1 MARILPFFGNFAPK
15 IMLNYY
21 RMPIASIFPI
31 TDPTWIFFL
40 VLSIILF
47 APILLNRLHIP
58 HIVGM
63 LLAGVLIGPHGLDLL
78 QRDSS
83 FEIFGNVG
91 LLYIM
96 FLAGVEIDLADF
108 NKNKNR
114 SIVFGLTTFLFPFVI
129 GGLLCH
135 YSLHMNW
142 EGSLLVASMFSSHT
156 LVSYAIVSRYGLSHN
171 RSVNMAVGGTIIT
184 DTLSLIVLAII
195 SQLVHG
201 HNDPHFWLKMAM
213 GVLIFITGVIYLF
226 PRIAR
231 FFFRTFNDPVQ
242 QFIFVMAM
250 MFLAAIGAH
259 GAGLEGLL
267 GAFFA
272 GIVLNRLIPAG
283 SPLMGRIEFVGNAI
297 FIPYFLIGVG
307 MLIDMSVFVKGISAI
322 IVAVVMVVGGTL
334 GKYLAAWIPQK
345 IFRLHKDEGMM
356 LFGLSEAHAA
366 GTLAVVMVGYE
377 LGLFDETI
385 LNATLVF
392 ILMTCIISSLAVEKA
407 SRQLVLNDELTS
419 TPTSSKGDDEK
430 ILIPMVANQN
440 VENLMQVAMMMR
452 NPKLNRGLI
461 GLNVVYDD
469 SSQKAIEDGR
479 KCLQQAEKIAHS
491 ADVPM
496 QTQSRLATNLS
507 NGIVHA
513 LRENDASELILGMHR
528 REGAGDGSFFGPVT
542 LGLIAGTSRQI
553 IIVRP
558 TMPMNTL
565 RRIHVA
571 VPAKA
576 EFEAGFYRW
585 VNRLSRMAGIL
596 GCRVI
601 FHTHPRTQKILSRYM
616 ATYFA
621 KVRAEYVQSSGNIE
635 LKHIANDVNDD
646 HLLVVVCARKGS
658 VSYRPTFERI
668 PEQIEAYHPNVS
680 LMMIF
685 PDEYAEDKD
694 TPTLFDP
701 HTTNIHHG
709 YETHKGWLSEL
720 MRKWKTIKN

>member
-1 MARILPFFGNFAPK
+1 
-15 IMLNYY
+15 
-21 RMPIASIFPI
+21 MPLASIFPI

-40 VLSIILF
+40 VLCIILF
-47 APILLNRLHIP
+47 APILLTRLHIP

-108 NKNKNR
+108 NKNK
-114 SIVFGLTTFLFPFVI
+114 SKSLVFGLTTFLFPFVI
-129 GGLLCH
+129 GGLVCH
-135 YSLHMNW
+135 YFLQMGW
-142 EGSLLVASMFSSHT
+142 AGSLLVASMFSSHT

-201 HNDPHFWLKMAM
+201 HNDSHFWVMMAV
-213 GVLIFITGVIYLF
+213 GVIIFITGVIYLF

-231 FFFRTFNDPVQ
+231 FFFRTFEDPVQ

-259 GAGLEGLL
+259 AAGLEGLL

-272 GIVLNRLIPAG
+272 GIVLNRLIPHG

-307 MLIDMSVFVKGISAI
+307 MLIDISVFFKGIDAI
-322 IVAVVMVVGGTL
+322 IVAVVMVAGGTL
-334 GKYLAAWIPQK
+334 GKYIAAWIPQK
-345 IFRLHKDEGMM
+345 IFGLHKEEGMM

-366 GTLAVVMVGYE
+366 GTLAMVMVGYE
-377 LGLFDETI
+377 LGLFNENI

-392 ILMTCIISSLAVEKA
+392 ILATCIISSLAVERA
-407 SRQLVLNDELTS
+407 SRQLVLNDDLS
-419 TPTSSKGDDEK
+419 TSSTDKGDDEK

-440 VENLMQVAMMMR
+440 VEHLMQVAMMMR

-461 GLNVVYDD
+461 GLNVVYDN
-469 SSQKAIEDGR
+469 SSQKEIEDGR
-479 KCLQQAEKIAHS
+479 KCLQRAEKIANS
-491 ADVPM
+491 ADIRM

-507 NGIVHA
+507 NGIIHA
-513 LRENDASELILGMHR
+513 LRENDASELILGMHK
-528 REGAGDGSFFGPVT
+528 REVGHDSSFFGPVT
-542 LGLIAGTSRQI
+542 LGLLAGTSRQI
-553 IIVRP
+553 TLVRP

-565 RRIHVA
+565 RRIHVV

-601 FHTHPRTQKILSRYM
+601 FHANTRTWDILSRYL
-616 ATYFA
+616 TDYFP
-621 KVRAEYVQSSGNIE
+621 KIRTEYVPSTGAYE
-635 LKHIANDVNDD
+635 LKRMANEVNDD
-646 HLLVVVCARKGS
+646 HLLVIISARKGS
-658 VSYRPTFERI
+658 VSYRPVFENI
-668 PEQIEAYHPNVS
+668 PTLIDEYHPHTS

-685 PDEYAEDKD
+685 PDEYAEHKD
-694 TPTLFDP
+694 IPTLYEP
-701 HTTNIHHG
+701 HAGFNYKG

-720 MRKWKTIKN
+720 MEKWKRMKR

>member
-1 MARILPFFGNFAPK
+1 
-15 IMLNYY
+15 
-21 RMPIASIFPI
+21 MPIAPIFPI

-40 VLSIILF
+40 VLCIILF

-63 LLAGVLIGPHGLDLL
+63 LLAGVLIGPHGFDLL

-108 NKNKNR
+108 NKNRNK
-114 SIVFGLTTFLFPFVI
+114 SLVFGLTTFLFPFII
-129 GGLLCH
+129 GGALCH
-135 YSLHMNW
+135 YFLQMNW
-142 EGSLLVASMFSSHT
+142 AGSLLVASMFSSHT

-171 RSVNMAVGGTIIT
+171 KSVNMAVGGTIIT

-201 HNDPHFWLKMAM
+201 HNNPRFWIMM
-213 GVLIFITGVIYLF
+213 TVGVIIFIAGVIYLF

-231 FFFRTFNDPVQ
+231 FFFRTFSDPVQ

-259 GAGLEGLL
+259 VAGLEGLL

-307 MLIDMSVFVKGISAI
+307 MLIDMSVFVKGIGAI
-322 IVAVVMVVGGTL
+322 IVAVVMVLGGTL
-334 GKYLAAWIPQK
+334 GKYLGAWIPQK
-345 IFRLHKDEGMM
+345 LFGLHKDEGLM

-366 GTLAVVMVGYE
+366 GTLAVVMVGYD
-377 LGLFDETI
+377 LGLFGETI

-392 ILMTCIISSLAVEKA
+392 ILVTCIISSLFVEKA
-407 SRQLVLNDELTS
+407 SSQLILNDELTS
-419 TPTSSKGDDEK
+419 TPTDKGDDEK

-461 GLNVVYDD
+461 GLNVVYDN

-479 KCLQQAEKIAHS
+479 KCLQHAEKIATS
-491 ADVPM
+491 ADVRM

-513 LRENDASELILGMHR
+513 LRENDASEIILGMHKR
-528 REGAGDGSFFGPVT
+528 DKENDASFFGPVT
-542 LGLIAGTSRQI
+542 LGLLAGTSRQI

-565 RRIHVA
+565 RRIHVV
-571 VPAKA
+571 VPPKA

-601 FHTHPRTQKILSRYM
+601 FHTHARTWDVLSRYL
-616 ATYFA
+616 ASYFP
-621 KVRAEYVQSSGNIE
+621 KIRAEHVQSVGNNE
-635 LKHIANDVNDD
+635 LKRMAGEVNND
-646 HLLVVVCARKGS
+646 HLLVVVSARKGS
-658 VSYRPTFERI
+658 ISYRPAFERI
-668 PEQIEAYHPNVS
+668 PELIGEYHPEVS

-685 PDEYAEDKD
+685 PDEYVEDKE
-694 TPTLFDP
+694 TPTLFDTR
-701 HTTNIHHG
+701 TTSFHQG
-709 YETHKGWLSEL
+709 YETHQGWLSEL
-720 MRKWKTIKN
+720 MAKWKNKK

>member
-1 MARILPFFGNFAPK
+1 
-15 IMLNYY
+15 MLNYY

-135 YSLHMNW
+135 YFLHMNW

-345 IFRLHKDEGMM
+345 IFRLRKDEGMM

-469 SSQKAIEDGR
+469 SSQKTIEDGR

-685 PDEYAEDKD
+685 PDEYAEDKE
-694 TPTLFDP
+694 TPTLFNP
-701 HTTNIHHG
+701 LTTNIHEG
-709 YETHKGWLSEL
+709 YETHKGWLGEL
-720 MRKWKTIKN
+720 MEKWKRIKS

>member
-1 MARILPFFGNFAPK
+1 
-15 IMLNYY
+15 
-21 RMPIASIFPI
+21 MPIASIFPI

-40 VLSIILF
+40 VLCVILF

-108 NKNKNR
+108 NKNKHK
-114 SIVFGLTTFLFPFVI
+114 SLAFGLTTFLFPFVI

-135 YSLHMNW
+135 YFLHMDW
-142 EGSLLVASMFSSHT
+142 AGSLLVASMFSSHT

-184 DTLSLIVLAII
+184 DTLSLIVLAVI

-201 HNDPHFWLKMAM
+201 HNDPHFWVMMAV
-213 GVLIFITGVIYLF
+213 GVVLFITGVICLF
-226 PRIAR
+226 PRVAR
-231 FFFRTFNDPVQ
+231 YFFRTFNDPVQ

-250 MFLAAIGAH
+250 LFLAAIGAH
-259 GAGLEGLL
+259 SAGLEGIL

-307 MLIDMSVFVKGISAI
+307 MLIDMSVFVKGIDAI
-322 IVAVVMVVGGTL
+322 IVALVMVVGGTL

-345 IFRLHKDEGMM
+345 LFGLHKDEGMM

-392 ILMTCIISSLAVEKA
+392 ILVTCIISSLAVEKA
-407 SRQLVLNDELTS
+407 SRQLVLNDELS
-419 TPTSSKGDDEK
+419 VPHPDKGDDEK
-430 ILIPMVANQN
+430 IMIPMVANQN

-461 GLNVVYDD
+461 GLNVVYDN
-469 SSQKAIEDGR
+469 SSQKLIEDGR
-479 KCLQQAEKIAHS
+479 KCLQRAEKIAHS
-491 ADVPM
+491 ADVRM

-507 NGIVHA
+507 NGILHA
-513 LRENDASELILGMHR
+513 LRENDASEMILGMHN
-528 REGAGDGSFFGPVT
+528 REAGDGGSFFGPVT
-542 LGLIAGTSRQI
+542 LGLLAGTSRQI
-553 IIVRP
+553 ILVRP

-565 RRIHVA
+565 RRIHVW
-571 VPAKA
+571 VPSKA

-585 VNRLSRMAGIL
+585 VDRLSRMAGIL

-601 FHTHPRTQKILSRYM
+601 FHAHPHTWEILSNYLDACFPKIR
-616 ATYFA
+616 
-621 KVRAEYVQSSGNIE
+621 KDYVAMSGNNE
-635 LKHIANDVNDD
+635 LKRMASEVNDD
-646 HLLVVVCARKGS
+646 HLLVVVLARKGS
-658 VSYRPTFERI
+658 ISYRPAFEHI
-668 PEQIEAYHPNVS
+668 PEFIEKYYAQVS

-685 PDEYAEDKD
+685 PDEYVTDKES
-694 TPTLFDP
+694 PMLFEP
-701 HTTNIHHG
+701 RTTSIHQG
-709 YETHKGWLSEL
+709 YETRQGWLSML
-720 MRKWKTIKN
+720 MEKWKNLKNRS

>member
-1 MARILPFFGNFAPK
+1 
-15 IMLNYY
+15 
-21 RMPIASIFPI
+21 MPLASIFPI

-40 VLSIILF
+40 VLCIILF

-108 NKNKNR
+108 NKNK
-114 SIVFGLTTFLFPFVI
+114 SKSFVFGLTTFLFPFVI
-129 GGLLCH
+129 GGLVCH
-135 YSLHMNW
+135 YFLHMGW
-142 EGSLLVASMFSSHT
+142 AGSLLIASMFSSHT

-201 HNDPHFWLKMAM
+201 NNDSHFWIMMAV
-213 GVLIFITGVIYLF
+213 GVIIFISGVIYLF

-231 FFFRTFNDPVQ
+231 FFFRTFEDPVQ

-250 MFLAAIGAH
+250 MFLAAIGAN

-272 GIVLNRLIPAG
+272 GIVLNRLIPPG

-307 MLIDMSVFVKGISAI
+307 MLIDISVFVKGIDAI
-322 IVAVVMVVGGTL
+322 IVAVVMVTGGTL
-334 GKYLAAWIPQK
+334 GKYIAAWVPQK
-345 IFRLHKDEGMM
+345 FFGLHKEEGIM

-366 GTLAVVMVGYE
+366 GTLAMVMVGYE
-377 LGLFDETI
+377 LGLFNENI

-392 ILMTCIISSLAVEKA
+392 ILVTCIISSLAVEKA
-407 SRQLVLNDELTS
+407 SRQLVLNDDLSTS
-419 TPTSSKGDDEK
+419 PTDKGDDEK

-440 VENLMQVAMMMR
+440 VEHLMQVAMMMR

-461 GLNVVYDD
+461 GLNVVYDN
-469 SSQKAIEDGR
+469 SSQKEIEDGR
-479 KCLQQAEKIAHS
+479 KCLQRAEKIANS
-491 ADVPM
+491 ADVRM

-507 NGIVHA
+507 NGIIHA
-513 LRENDASELILGMHR
+513 LRENDASELILGMHK
-528 REGAGDGSFFGPVT
+528 REMGHDSSFFGPIT
-542 LGLIAGTSRQI
+542 LGLLAGTSRQI
-553 IIVRP
+553 ILVRP

-565 RRIHVA
+565 RRIHV
-571 VPAKA
+571 VIPAKA

-601 FHTHPRTQKILSRYM
+601 FHANTRTWNILSRYL
-616 ATYFA
+616 TVYFP
-621 KVRAEYVQSSGNIE
+621 KIRTEYVASTGTNE
-635 LKHIANDVNDD
+635 LKRMTNEVNDD
-646 HLLVVVCARKGS
+646 HLLVVISARKGS
-658 VSYRPTFERI
+658 ISYRPAFENI
-668 PEQIEAYHPNVS
+668 PTLIDEYHPHVS

-685 PDEYAEDKD
+685 PDEYAEHKD
-694 TPTLFDP
+694 IPTLYELQ
-701 HTTNIHHG
+701 TGVNYKG

-720 MRKWKTIKN
+720 MDKWKRIKQ

>member
-1 MARILPFFGNFAPK
+1 
-15 IMLNYY
+15 
-21 RMPIASIFPI
+21 MPIASIFPI

-40 VLSIILF
+40 VLCIILF

-108 NKNKNR
+108 NKNKNK
-114 SIVFGLTTFLFPFVI
+114 SFVFGLTTFIFPFVI

-135 YSLHMNW
+135 YFLQMDW
-142 EGSLLVASMFSSHT
+142 AGSLLVASMFSSHT

-184 DTLSLIVLAII
+184 DTLSLIVLAVI

-201 HNDPHFWLKMAM
+201 HNDPHFWIWMTV
-213 GVLIFITGVIYLF
+213 GVMLVITGVIYLF

-259 GAGLEGLL
+259 IAGLEGLL

-307 MLIDMSVFVKGISAI
+307 MLIDMSVFVKGIDAI
-322 IVAVVMVVGGTL
+322 IVAIVMVVGGTL

-345 IFRLHKDEGMM
+345 IYHLHKEERLM

-377 LGLFDETI
+377 LGLFNETI

-407 SRQLVLNDELTS
+407 SRQLVVNEELTS
-419 TPTSSKGDDEK
+419 TPTNKGDDEK

-440 VENLMQVAMMMR
+440 VENLIQVAMMMR

-461 GLNVVYDD
+461 GLNVVYDN
-469 SSQKAIEDGR
+469 SSPKALEDGR
-479 KCLQQAEKIAHS
+479 KCLLQAEKIANS
-491 ADVPM
+491 ADVRM

-507 NGIVHA
+507 NGIIHA
-513 LRENDASELILGMHR
+513 LRENDASELILGMHK
-528 REGAGDGSFFGPVT
+528 RERESDSSFFGPVT
-542 LGLIAGTSRQI
+542 LGLLAGTSRQI
-553 IIVRP
+553 ILVRA
-558 TMPMNTL
+558 TMPVNTL
-565 RRIHVA
+565 RRIHVV
-571 VPAKA
+571 VPNKA
-576 EFEAGFYRW
+576 EFEAGFFRW
-585 VNRLSRMAGIL
+585 VDRLSRMAGIL

-601 FHTHPRTQKILSRYM
+601 FHTYAHTWDVLSRYL
-616 ATYFA
+616 ATYFP
-621 KVRAEYVQSSGNIE
+621 KIRAEHVISAGNSE
-635 LKHIANDVNDD
+635 LRRMANEVNED
-646 HLLVVVCARKGS
+646 HLLVVVCARKDS
-658 VSYRPTFERI
+658 ISYRPAFEHI
-668 PEQIEAYHPNVS
+668 PEQVEEYYPNVS

-694 TPTLFDP
+694 SPTLFDP
-701 HTTNIHHG
+701 RTIATHEG
-709 YETHKGWLSEL
+709 YETHKGWLAAV
-720 MRKWKTIKN
+720 MKKWRR

>member
-1 MARILPFFGNFAPK
+1 M
-15 IMLNYY
+15 
-21 RMPIASIFPI
+21 MPIASIFPI

-40 VLSIILF
+40 VLCIILL

-108 NKNKNR
+108 NKNKNK

-129 GGLLCH
+129 GGVLCH
-135 YSLHMNW
+135 YLLHMDW
-142 EGSLLVASMFSSHT
+142 AGSLLVASMFSSHT

-171 RSVNMAVGGTIIT
+171 LSVNMSVGGTIIT
-184 DTLSLIVLAII
+184 DTLSLIVLAVI

-201 HNDPHFWLKMAM
+201 HNDPHFWVMMAI
-213 GVLIFITGVIYLF
+213 GVIIFIAGVTYLF

-231 FFFRTFNDPVQ
+231 FFFRKFNDPVQ

-272 GIVLNRLIPAG
+272 GIVLNRLIPSG
-283 SPLMGRIEFVGNAI
+283 SPLMGRIEFVGNAL

-307 MLIDMSVFVKGISAI
+307 MLIDMSVFVKGIDAI
-322 IVAVVMVVGGTL
+322 IVALVMVVGGTL
-334 GKYLAAWIPQK
+334 GKYVAAWVPQK
-345 IFRLHKDEGMM
+345 FFGLRKEEGLM

-377 LGLFDETI
+377 LGLFNETI

-392 ILMTCIISSLAVEKA
+392 ILLTCIISSLAVEKA
-407 SRQLVLNDELTS
+407 SRQLVLNDELSTS
-419 TPTSSKGDDEK
+419 PNDKGDDEK

-440 VENLMQVAMMMR
+440 VENLVQVAMMMR

-461 GLNVVYDD
+461 GLNVMYDN
-469 SSQKAIEDGR
+469 SSPKEMEEGR
-479 KCLQQAEKIAHS
+479 KCLQRAEKIATS
-491 ADVPM
+491 ADVRM

-528 REGAGDGSFFGPVT
+528 RSKEGDDSFFGPVA
-542 LGLIAGTSRQI
+542 LGLLAGTSRQI
-553 IIVRP
+553 ILVRP
-558 TMPMNTL
+558 TMPINTL
-565 RRIHVA
+565 RRIHVV

-585 VNRLSRMAGIL
+585 VDRLSRIAGIL

-601 FHTHPRTQKILSRYM
+601 FHAHTRTWDVLSRYL
-616 ATYFA
+616 ASYFS
-621 KVRAEYVQSSGNIE
+621 KVRVEHVLSSGNDE
-635 LKHIANDVNDD
+635 LKRMANDVNDD

-658 VSYRPTFERI
+658 ISYRPSFEHI
-668 PEQIEAYHPNVS
+668 PELIDTYHPEVS

-685 PDEYAEDKD
+685 PDEYAEDKE
-694 TPTLFDP
+694 TPTLFDTR
-701 HTTNIHHG
+701 TTSFHRG
-709 YETHKGWLSEL
+709 YETHRGWLNGL
-720 MRKWKTIKN
+720 MEKWREIKK